1 MLGFEVWLCWWGVG
15 ERKDVPLLPQQTA
28 ALFPKGLWDLLMESS
43 LAIGARGPGDASL
56 RPHLGLRRVTSS
68 SRGDSGDLDRGTG
81 GQGDREKVSE
91 VSAVSPVPGCSV
103 RSCASGSSFP
113 NEQMGLF

>member
-28 ALFPKGLWDLLMESS
+28 ALFPKGLWDLLTESS

-81 GQGDREKVSE
+81 GQGEGE
-91 VSAVSPVPGCSV
+91 
-103 RSCASGSSFP
+103 
-113 NEQMGLF
+113 